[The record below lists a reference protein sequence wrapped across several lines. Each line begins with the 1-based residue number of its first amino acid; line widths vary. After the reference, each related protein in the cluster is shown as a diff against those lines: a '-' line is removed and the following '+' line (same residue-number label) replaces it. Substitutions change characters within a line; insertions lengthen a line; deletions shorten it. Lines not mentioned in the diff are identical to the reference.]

1 MFVCIMMPLLLVAQ
15 QVKSPNGNV
24 VVSFSLVDNGVPTYQ
39 VSYKGKPVIKQSR
52 LGLELTPSNND
63 GIKPED
69 TNLMNGFKVS
79 NTETSSFKEVW
90 KPVWGETSSIL
101 NHYNEMAV
109 SLTQEHPKSHYHC
122 SIPCV

>member
-1 MFVCIMMPLLLVAQ
+1 MKIISLCLCALMMPLLLVAQ

-24 VVSFSLVDNGVPTYQ
+24 VVSFSLVDNGVPTYK

-52 LGLELTPSNND
+52 LGLELTPSQND
-63 GIKPED
+63 GIKAED

-90 KPVWGETSSIL
+90 KPVWGRD
-101 NHYNEMAV
+101 
-109 SLTQEHPKSHYHC
+109 Q
-122 SIPCV
+122 